1 MNDYLKFQKVEG
13 DPGTTELLVYG
24 DIRKKDWFDQLVG
37 DDETRTGAF
46 DFKQKLDELE
56 TDNLRVRINS
66 YGGEVAEGLA
76 IYSNLEEWSRKGG
89 KLETIVDGFACSA
102 ASVIFMAGEKRIV
115 PKSGLLMIHN
125 AWTIAMGDS
134 NDMRKAADDIEKIT
148 QPSVEIYVTKTGLS
162 EARVKEM
169 MNVETWMTSNEA
181 LELGFATDVVSQN
194 AQQSLEQHYV
204 YKLVKQI
211 KELQKDLKNIDV
223 PLEKCEWNK
232 FYGR

>member
-56 TDNLRVRINS
+56 TDCLRVRINS

-148 QPSVEIYVTKTGLS
+148 QPSVEIYVAKTGLS

-194 AQQSLEQHYV
+194 AKQSLEQHYV

-211 KELQKDLKNIDV
+211 KELQRDFKNNDV
-223 PLEKCEWNK
+223 PLEISEWDK